1 MAIDISRH
9 PEDLLAEQ
17 ITTMNTNLPP
27 LTRNEINIRRVT
39 PFTPDRWGKPESK
52 GDNVLPLFPSALYI
66 QPIGFNSRDYAGFV
80 VRKDLTFAGGDVTIQ
95 GKSDNFF
102 KVYIDGVMVLEGLD
116 YHTIYNATVNVPAGV
131 HEIVVT
137 SFETTGGAGLAFG
150 LNDGTNVFQSDL
162 TWPITEYT
170 GQEDS
175 FYTGEIFETTA
186 EVDMKIAPSEAFG
199 DFVEFRY
206 PRVDVTKLFGQ
217 IDEDT
222 NTTDVEVKYPTSQIQ
237 MLSGSINT
245 FKDIYTTWYRFS
257 HNGTGNYPANENE
270 LTSWTYDEDY
280 DCIQSTINSAS
291 WLGFVSDDFASD
303 YVFSTIISSNHS
315 DDDQIGV
322 CLAAFKQGDVDDR
335 EHTLNLI
342 FSTGGNLSG
351 QCALVYNYY
360 QTDNRVI
367 KVLNSYRPPVDP
379 NNKWSR
385 LPWASR
391 YAHCYARRT
400 GSVIKIW
407 AKLDTF
413 ETHEGNSVYQN
424 VNQTV
429 EDVSILK
436 ESDLNKREYDYYEID
451 LAETLPIFNRPT
463 RYGYAAASQP
473 LARFW
478 NIRRPN
484 DNPEVT
490 PELKQYFLDTFGF
503 NMGDNGIDV
512 ENIGANKF
520 KIAFDNVLYKGEL
533 TMLPY

>member
-17 ITTMNTNLPP
+17 ITAMNTNLPP

-52 GDNVLPLFPSALYI
+52 GTDVLSQFPTADYI

-80 VRKDLTFAGGDVTIQ
+80 VRKDLTFVGGDVSIQ
-95 GKSDNFF
+95 AKSDNFF
-102 KVYIDGVMVLEGLD
+102 KVYIDGVMVLEGTD
-116 YHTIYNATVNVPAGV
+116 YRSVYTATVNVPAGE

-137 SFETTGGAGLAFG
+137 SFESTGGAGLAFG
-150 LNDGTNVFQSDL
+150 LNDGTNVYQSDL

-206 PRVDVTKLFGQ
+206 PRVSVTKLFGQ
-217 IDEDT
+217 IDEDA
-222 NTTDVEVKYPTSQIQ
+222 NTTDVEVKYPLDQIQ
-237 MLSGSINT
+237 MLSGAIDN
-245 FKDIYTTWYRFS
+245 FEQIYQNWYRFS
-257 HNGTGNYPANENE
+257 HNSSNTYPAKASE
-270 LTSWTYDEDY
+270 LEGWSYIAEY
-280 DCIQSTINSAS
+280 DCIQSTQNSGTYV
-291 WLGFVSDDFASD
+291 GFISDDFADD
-303 YVFSTIISSNHS
+303 YIFSTLVSAQNA
-315 DDDQIGV
+315 DDDAININLG
-322 CLAAFKQGDVDDR
+322 AFKQGDIDAF
-335 EHTLNLI
+335 EHTLSICCARGGVNGAFITIYDNYLQ
-342 FSTGGNLSG
+342 TGSS
-351 QCALVYNYY
+351 
-360 QTDNRVI
+360 RI
-367 KVLNSYRPPVDP
+367 KTIDP
-379 NNKWSR
+379 NTTDRPNNGIGWT
-385 LPWASR
+385 PW
-391 YAHCYARRT
+391 YAHIYARRT
-400 GSVIKIW
+400 GSMIHIW
-407 AKLDTF
+407 VLMEEIPSVSGKTRDEVLLGLVDDSAALTEADF
-413 ETHEGNSVYQN
+413 EAAGYKVAT
-424 VNQTV
+424 
-429 EDVSILK
+429 
-436 ESDLNKREYDYYEID
+436 ID
-451 LAETLPIFNRPT
+451 LATEAPRFNRSV
-463 RYGYAAASQP
+463 RYGYGQYSQS

-490 PELKQYFLDTFGF
+490 PELKQYFLNTFGF

-520 KIAFDNVLYKGEL
+520 KISFDNVLYKGEL